1 MKKSSNN
8 IYSCAGISKVFAFT
22 LSQTFKNRAY
32 RLSFIIFVVMMM
44 TMGPI
49 SYLGAAAGAGAA
61 DSSEAINDE
70 MELKNI
76 YFVNDT
82 HVPFSSADAEL
93 ENTGFAVAALSDIDA
108 VPVKL
113 ADDEIAVLI
122 DRENTDEVDTYVI
135 NAIISDDSYISGSEL
150 NALCDHLLERFAQ
163 ARRTAA
169 DLGDEQMAVLQKAI
183 QTGGVS
189 TYEEYEAK
197 LNSTYT
203 DSQLQTYNSMYSIV
217 LMILVALTGSFV
229 VSSVME
235 EKTSKLVENLMVSV
249 RPLALIM
256 GKILAMMCY
265 VFMMIVL
272 GVTGSHITNT
282 IAASIAGPGAS
293 AMAEAGVSLNF
304 AKLFTFAGPKALLML
319 PCMILTYFMYSIL
332 AGLLGSGCTKIE
344 DAANATGTV
353 TMINMVGYMAGMILP
368 MMASDKPIVAIVA
381 SIIPFVSSYMAP
393 VCYICGRIP
402 LWSFL
407 LGILLQIVVCVI
419 LFLICA
425 KTYRKLIVNDS
436 KKFKLFDIIKLSMA
450 KEA

>member
-22 LSQTFKNRAY
+22 ITQTFKNRAY

-44 TMGPI
+44 TMGPLT
-49 SYLGAAAGAGAA
+49 YLGAAAGMGAA
-61 DSSEAINDE
+61 ESSEAIHDE
-70 MELKNI
+70 MDLKNI
-76 YFVNDT
+76 YFVNET
-82 HVPFSSADAEL
+82 LVPFSSADAEL
-93 ENTGFAVAALSDIDA
+93 DNTGFAVAALSDAEA
-108 VPVKL
+108 VPEKL

-122 DRENTDEVDTYVI
+122 DRQSIDGADTYVI
-135 NAIISDDSYISGSEL
+135 NAIVSDESNISGSEL
-150 NALCDHLLERFAQ
+150 EALCELLLEQFTQ
-163 ARRTAA
+163 ARRDAA
-169 DLGDEQMAVLQKAI
+169 DLGEEQMAVLQKAI
-183 QTGGVS
+183 QTGGVT

-265 VFMMIVL
+265 VFLMIVL
-272 GVTGSHITNT
+272 GVGGSYITNG
-282 IAASIAGPGAS
+282 IAASLVGSNA
-293 AMAEAGVSLNF
+293 AMEAGVSLDF

-344 DAANATGTV
+344 DAASATGTV
-353 TMINMVGYMAGMILP
+353 TMINMIGYMVGMILP
-368 MMASDKPIVAIVA
+368 MMASSKPVVATVA

-402 LWSFL
+402 LWAFL
-407 LGILLQIVVCVI
+407 LGILLQAIVCVV

-436 KKFKLFDIIKLSMA
+436 KKFKLFDIIKLAIA